1 MEPTIECLS
10 LVQALVDRYGPVKHI
25 LLPSVA
31 VEHKVLA
38 GPFAR
43 RFPNANLYI
52 VDRQYSFPLNLPNRF
67 LGLPSWA
74 QPLPEANA
82 SSSNEPSI
90 FGPDIQYDIMTVQPG
105 PGSMLQDVALLHKPS
120 KTMLVCDAVLATTA
134 EPRAILTDEPEY
146 TRALLFH
153 ARDHPTEQPADT
165 PDNRRKGW
173 RRIVLLFNFFFPGA
187 GTADLGWR
195 PIVQALQTPG
205 NPYGWGGW
213 MPFQW
218 KSPEAELVDFE
229 TYSQGGKP
237 TLLPI
242 IQIILARGPVA
253 ITKWL

>member
-1 MEPTIECLS
+1 MAALTSATILQPTIENAHAVITEDSQYPLWLALPVAPYSRRRTLLREIVPHQVWTLDQLIGIYYVHVPIRMTIVAIDQPRNTPTTSTTKTTTTTTSTNTPGLLVYAPVAPTNECLS
-10 LVQALVDRYGPVKHI
+10 LVQDLVDRYGPVKHI

-146 TRALLFH
+146 TR
-153 ARDHPTEQPADT
+153 
-165 PDNRRKGW
+165 
-173 RRIVLLFNFFFPGA
+173 
-187 GTADLGWR
+187 
-195 PIVQALQTPG
+195 
-205 NPYGWGGW
+205 
-213 MPFQW
+213 
-218 KSPEAELVDFE
+218 
-229 TYSQGGKP
+229 
-237 TLLPI
+237 
-242 IQIILARGPVA
+242 
-253 ITKWL
+253 